1 MNLNTSMIELFNG
14 TYNTIWEV
22 IETDDDG
29 NELEVDYDFKN
40 LMQSILEAYQEGETQ
55 IVKDLEVNFI
65 KSIHFTGFWSPR
77 EYNFATDQLD
87 FTLEI
92 DRELMLKE
100 LAKLIDSK
108 DFKQFLKDNYSSYD
122 GSMSFTPNNYQ
133 EISEEIIDNGENGKY
148 SDQAISALINFI
160 RPENNSIDMDAY
172 EYWSSN
178 GYMGLDYKIVNRAEK
193 LEARLKGLK

>member
-1 MNLNTSMIELFNG
+1 MKINLNTSMIELFNG
-14 TYNTIWEV
+14 TYKTIWEV
-22 IETDDDG
+22 IKTDDDG
-29 NELEVDYDFKN
+29 NELEIDYDFKN

-108 DFKQFLKDNYSSYD
+108 DFKQFLKDNYSSRD
-122 GSMSFTPNNYQ
+122 GFMSFTANNYQ
-133 EISEEIIDNGENGKY
+133 DLYQDIIDESKHQ
-148 SDQAISALINFI
+148 DQAISALINFI
-160 RPENNSIDMDAY
+160 RPEDNSINLDTY

-178 GYMGLDYKIVNRAEK
+178 GYMDLDYKIVNE
-193 LEARLKGLK
+193 EN